1 MSENKYYRGQIYY
14 VYPKDYTGCE
24 QGGGRPA
31 VIVSNDV
38 GNEYSK
44 VVEVVFLTTRE
55 KKPLP
60 THVAI
65 NSAKY
70 PSTALCEQIDTVDKE
85 RIGGYINE
93 VTQAELKN
101 IEKALLVSFGIS
113 CSLKGSKALEA
124 WRKLME
130 DYQEEE
136 ICEEPEVD
144 NISIQEKTGEA
155 EKKKETAEITAPN
168 PIDGYIDL
176 EAAPEYIRM
185 KAERD
190 VYKELY
196 MNLLQMKRQ
205 YKEEDDE

>member
-1 MSENKYYRGQIYY
+1 MNESKYYRGQIYY
-14 VYPKDYTGCE
+14 VYPKEYTGCE

-38 GNEYSK
+38 GNEFSS

-70 PSTALCEQIDTVDKE
+70 PSTALCEQIDSVDKE
-85 RIGGYINE
+85 RIGDYINE
-93 VTQAELKN
+93 VSQAELKN
-101 IEKALLVSFGIS
+101 IERALLVSLDIS
-113 CSLKGSKALEA
+113 CNLKGSKALEA

-130 DYQEEE
+130 NYQEEE
-136 ICEEPEVD
+136 IEVEPDAD
-144 NISIQEKTGEA
+144 NISTQEKQEEA
-155 EKKKETAEITAPN
+155 VKEMETAEIPDPN

-176 EAAPEYIRM
+176 KAAPEYIRM
-185 KAERD
+185 KTERD
-190 VYKELY
+190 VYKEMY
-196 MNLLQMKRQ
+196 MNLLQMKATV
-205 YKEEDDE
+205 